1 MQNQKQS
8 TNPEI
13 LYKKRCKYIGSIAI
27 TTLSQ
32 EDRLHFVNN
41 KMLEMKEGSKG
52 IAVVLVVTNEGIKAF
67 NERETAVKF
76 AHSISS
82 TAFST
87 CLPNKRLFAYVA
99 RSKQNG
105 GKSIIQA
112 HVFRT
117 KKSRHSH
124 QLSSSV
130 SNAFSIAFSRSET
143 RQKSR
148 EQVFQSEAE
157 IQYSK
162 SVSGKK
168 SGGKVWAKLEIA
180 KGHDF
185 ASHAVL
191 ARVKGNSPLQL
202 EKNKSFDKDQ
212 LIEIK
217 VKSPTVSLSESTTVS
232 KELTNGSNE
241 LSNEELTP
249 DKTGDKRKIF
259 STFTHEIVELNRK
272 DQPTKDNEVKVRA
285 NTIDVV
291 NVSERFS
298 GSFFPNSN
306 KAQQYENIVIPNKD
320 YDIESVKLRSQSE
333 SLNNNHNTFSNSMET
348 PVDKSINDI
357 LANAEW
363 FQPGFS
369 REIAE
374 EVLQHRSVG
383 SFIVRDSM
391 SHLGCYVIT
400 IKVPQNIKNNGFAN
414 LLIERVENNFFR
426 IKGFTSTYPTLLDL
440 VTYYGSIEQDI
451 PCRLRLANNNPLFFE
466 GINSDL
472 SDKLN
477 INDDGNNNDDDDD
490 EYDDPDYE
498 YFNTTDEIMKE
509 LQSQ

>member
-52 IAVVLVVTNEGIKAF
+52 IAVILVVTNEGIKAF

-99 RSKQNG
+99 RSKQSG

-148 EQVFQSEAE
+148 EQVFQSETE

-212 LIEIK
+212 LIDIK
-217 VKSPTVSLSESTTVS
+217 VKSPTVSLSENTTVS
-232 KELTNGSNE
+232 KELTIGSNE

-249 DKTGDKRKIF
+249 DKTEDKRKIS

-272 DQPTKDNEVKVRA
+272 DQPTKNNEVKVRA

-298 GSFFPNSN
+298 GSFFPDSN
-306 KAQQYENIVIPNKD
+306 KTQQYENIVISNKD
-320 YDIESVKLRSQSE
+320 NDIKSVKLRSHTE
-333 SLNNNHNTFSNSMET
+333 SLINNHNTFSCNSIET
-348 PVDKSINDI
+348 PVDKSVNDI

-374 EVLQHRSVG
+374 EVLEHRSVG
-383 SFIVRDSM
+383 SFIIRDSM

-400 IKVPQNIKNNGFAN
+400 IKVPPNIKTNGFAN
-414 LLIERVENNFFR
+414 FLIERVESNFFR

-451 PCRLRLANNNPLFFE
+451 PCRLRLANNNPLFSE
-466 GINSDL
+466 NINTDL

-477 INDDGNNNDDDDD
+477 INDDSDDDD

-498 YFNTTDEIMKE
+498 YFNTTDEIMRE